1 MEQNKPLTTKD
12 VINQGFAYFKGT
24 CDNSID
30 STLEPITKNI
40 LVLAEDENITIKE
53 DKASMTI
60 RRAILKKLMKKDRKL
75 RTAYLKI
82 RNTNQELIP
91 EKLRLKHFDDE
102 VVKLTK
108 SYLTEKGNINSL
120 HTLIAKK
127 QQEFI
132 GLEKPLI
139 TKILKAEEKVSQR
152 LYTDCFFYLMIRT
165 TLHDSIQRSFLTPK
179 VNWIEPIQYY

>member
-40 LVLAEDENITIKE
+40 LVLVEDENITIKE

-108 SYLTEKGNINSL
+108 S
-120 HTLIAKK
+120 
-127 QQEFI
+127 
-132 GLEKPLI
+132 
-139 TKILKAEEKVSQR
+139 
-152 LYTDCFFYLMIRT
+152 
-165 TLHDSIQRSFLTPK
+165 
-179 VNWIEPIQYY
+179 